1 MPRAATLLAILCA
14 AITLIAATGILLSIV
29 GLEARTIAAFEGLEA
44 RTSAAIAGLGVRLD
58 GLATSLRG
66 IEESVITIDVAA
78 RLEEC
83 APKTALFAI
92 TLDLQRVSG
101 HLQCSW
107 GYTDERPVQGMSG
120 GAVVD
125 SRCGVLGITE
135 RRSVHGLGGRFVR
148 LTHSLQEW
156 AARAV
161 SGTPSA

>member
-29 GLEARTIAAFEGLEA
+29 GLEARTIAAFEGLEARTIAAIAGLEA

-101 HLQCSW
+101 HLREACA
-107 GYTDERPVQGMSG
+107 RH
-120 GAVVD
+120 
-125 SRCGVLGITE
+125 E
-135 RRSVHGLGGRFVR
+135 RRRGG
-148 LTHSLQEW
+148 
-156 AARAV
+156 
-161 SGTPSA
+161 